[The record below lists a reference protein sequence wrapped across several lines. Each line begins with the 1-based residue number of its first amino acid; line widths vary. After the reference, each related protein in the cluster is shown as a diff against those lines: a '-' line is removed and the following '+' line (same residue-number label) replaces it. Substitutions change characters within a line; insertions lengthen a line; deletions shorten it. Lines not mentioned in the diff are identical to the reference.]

1 MKAASLRELKSELMH
16 AQKEDLLSL
25 CLQLAKFKKENKE
38 LLTYLLFEANDQDSF
53 VFAIQQEI
61 DDQFEAINTKSYF
74 YMKKTIRKV
83 LKGVKTNIRYAKNKE
98 TEVVLLL
105 YFCEKLQALRPSIQ
119 YNLLLRN
126 LYYRELVSI
135 EKKISALHEDLQH
148 DFKIELEEL
157 QTL

>member
-1 MKAASLRELKSELMH
+1 MKAASLRELKSELMQ
-16 AQKEDLLSL
+16 AEREDLLSL

-53 VFAIQQEI
+53 VFTIQQEI

-83 LKGVKTNIRYAKNKE
+83 LRGVKTNIRYAKNKE
-98 TEVVLLL
+98 TEVSLFL
-105 YFCEKLQALRPSIQ
+105 YFCEKLKAVYPSIQ
-119 YNLLLRN
+119 HNLLLRN
-126 LYYRELVSI
+126 LYQRELLSI
-135 EKKISALHEDLQH
+135 EKKISALHEDLQY

-157 QTL
+157 QVL